1 MIAETDLRHSFLLE
15 QFRGFYDEVIV
26 LKGAVQS
33 GGPGLESSPL
43 GFRSEY
49 PPPGPVHSGQTPPEP
64 ATTTPPPP
72 PGPALAGEADR
83 SPDRLP
89 IDGAEPAEATKS
101 DAQMVPPSQF
111 RKRDMADPVRRH
123 LISVLEG
130 QVPESRRRGGEYGV
144 GYYRDAQYAM
154 AALADEIFLTLDWP
168 GREVWRSRLLE
179 YELFGTYTA
188 GETLFERVDRLL
200 KDRDPSDGEIA
211 AVYLLA
217 LALGFRGKYRDA
229 DDGGQ
234 IEYYRRQLFA
244 FLFQG
249 RPDLDRE
256 DRRMFPEAYA
266 NTLTRDEGERLPYI
280 RRWLWLM
287 VGIAVVFLLASVV
300 VWEVFTA
307 DLSREVADLLRR
319 FGGWTQ

>member
-1 MIAETDLRHSFLLE
+1 MSVGMIAETDFRHSFLLE

-26 LKGAVQS
+26 LKRAVQR
-33 GGPGLESSPL
+33 GGAGLEALPVE
-43 GFRSEY
+43 FPPEVR
-49 PPPGPVHSGQTPPEP
+49 PPGRFQPETAPTESAP
-64 ATTTPPPP
+64 AVPPPP
-72 PGPALAGEADR
+72 LPGPAAPSSDA
-83 SPDRLP
+83 P
-89 IDGAEPAEATKS
+89 EPEATAES
-101 DAQMVPPSQF
+101 EAGTVPQPPS
-111 RKRDMADPVRRH
+111 RERDMAEPVRRH

-168 GREVWRSRLLE
+168 GREVWRGRLLE
-179 YELFGTYTA
+179 YELFGSYTA
-188 GETLFERVDRLL
+188 GETLFERVERLL
-200 KDRDPSDGEIA
+200 KDRDPADGELA

-217 LALGFRGKYRDA
+217 LALGFRGKFRDA

-234 IEYYRRQLFA
+234 IEYYRRQLFG

-256 DRRMFPEAYA
+256 DRRLFPEAYA
-266 NTLTRDEGERLPYI
+266 NTLTRDEGERLPYV

-287 VGIAVVFLLASVV
+287 LAILAVFLLASVV
-300 VWEVFTA
+300 IWQVFTA
-307 DLSREVADLLRR
+307 DLAQEVADLLRR
-319 FGGWTQ
+319 FGGWTR